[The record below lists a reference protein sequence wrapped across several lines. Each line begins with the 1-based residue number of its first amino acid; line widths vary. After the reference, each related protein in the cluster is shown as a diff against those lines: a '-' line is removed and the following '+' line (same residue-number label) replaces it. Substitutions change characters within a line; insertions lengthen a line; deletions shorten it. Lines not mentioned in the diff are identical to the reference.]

1 MQSGTAR
8 RAGALAALG
17 AFALCVAAT
26 RTASAVDLPGATSAT
41 LGWTAAA
48 GPVAG
53 YSVYVSRNGS
63 TPSEPEQRVASPRA
77 TVAGALGDSLIVWVE
92 AYDASAQ
99 AGPASPNSDLLR
111 FVAAAGAPPDASVSP
126 ASISAST
133 PQGKSPAS
141 QTISVRNA
149 GGGTLSYAV
158 TSSAGWLAVSPAS
171 GTATTETDTL
181 TLSFSTAG
189 LAMGSYAAT
198 ITVRNTQTQAA
209 KTVAVTLTVA
219 APGPILSAEPA
230 AIVASALVGQNAP
243 AQTLTIRNA
252 GSGTLSYVVSDSAS
266 WLTIATPTG
275 TSTGESDG
283 ITLGFASSTL
293 AAGTYGATISVT
305 ASGATGSPK
314 TIPVTLAV
322 LAPLPFEV
330 SPDRVGASVAFG
342 HSPPAQTFTIR
353 NASGGSRPYSI
364 ASDASWVSADPRV
377 GSSSGETDTITVR
390 FATASLAPGE
400 HVATLR
406 VLTTGAVGFALPV
419 TLRVRPPPG
428 DLDGEG
434 SSDLFLW
441 GRSTG
446 RLSVLSHV
454 FGPQLGGGQI
464 TSGLPSDWQLLL
476 TGDYDADGKAD
487 LLWRSRSSGAIV
499 VCLMNGLAMKAC
511 GSPISV
517 SSSFTLLGAA
527 DFDGDAR
534 ADVSFR
540 DGATGAVVTCFMNG
554 LATAFCTQIA
564 SYPPSSRVV
573 ASGDHDADGH
583 ADLVVQ
589 DPANWTLRT
598 CSVVGASAGTCTAAY
613 ALPGAEVVA
622 TGDYDGD
629 GAADLLW
636 LLRASGQLWLG
647 FPRAS
652 GAGAFRY
659 LGAVPAGIE
668 IVGSLDLD
676 ADGRSDVVLRD
687 ATTGV
692 VTVWMTSASGL
703 ARETVLGPLGTDF
716 TLGGSSPAQ

>member
-1 MQSGTAR
+1 MQDGTAR
-8 RAGALAALG
+8 PARTCVGIWLVAASLVLARAAL
-17 AFALCVAAT
+17 
-26 RTASAVDLPGATSAT
+26 AVDLPGATSAT
-41 LGWTAAA
+41 LGWTAAS

-53 YSVYVSRNGS
+53 YAVYVSRNGS
-63 TPSEPEQRVASPRA
+63 TPSEPEQRVAIPRA
-77 TVAGALGDSLIVWVE
+77 AVSGGLGESLIVWVV
-92 AYDASAQ
+92 AYDSSGQ
-99 AGPASPNSDLLR
+99 VGPASPNSDVLR
-111 FVAAAGAPPDASVSP
+111 FVAASGAPPEASVSP
-126 ASISAST
+126 AAITAST

-141 QTISVRNA
+141 QTIGVRNV
-149 GGGTLSYAV
+149 GTGTLSYAV
-158 TSSAGWLAVSPAS
+158 TSSASWLAVSPAS
-171 GTATTETDTL
+171 GTATTETDTV
-181 TLSFSTAG
+181 TLSFSTAT

-198 ITVRNTQTQAA
+198 ISVRNTQTQAA
-209 KTVAVTLTVA
+209 TTVAVTLTVA
-219 APGPILSAEPA
+219 APGPILAAEPA
-230 AIVASALVGQNAP
+230 TIAASALVGQNAP
-243 AQTLTIRNA
+243 AQTLTVRNA

-283 ITLGFASSTL
+283 ITLGFASSSL
-293 AAGTYGATISVT
+293 AAGTYNATISVT

-377 GSSSGETDTITVR
+377 GSSSGESDTITVR
-390 FATASLAPGE
+390 FTTAALAPGE

-454 FGPQLGGGQI
+454 FGPQLSGGQI
-464 TSGLPSDWQLLL
+464 TSGLPADWQLVL

-487 LLWRSRSSGAIV
+487 LLWRSRTSGAIV
-499 VCLMNGLAMKAC
+499 VCLMNGLAMKGC

-517 SSSFTLLGAA
+517 PSTYTLLGAA

-540 DGATGAVVTCFMNG
+540 DAASGAVVACFMND
-554 LATAFCTQIA
+554 LSPAFCTQIA
-564 SYPPSSRVV
+564 SYPPAWRVT
-573 ASGDHDADGH
+573 ASGDQDGDGH

-589 DPANWTLRT
+589 DPADWTLRV
-598 CSVVGASAGTCTAAY
+598 CSVVGAAAGTCTAAY
-613 ALPGAEVVA
+613 ALPGSEVVA

-636 LLRASGQLWLG
+636 LLRTSGQLWLG

-652 GAGAFRY
+652 GALAFRY

-687 ATTGV
+687 AATGV